1 VNSKERRENLISE
14 VTILLDPRVQF
25 LTKNKTY
32 KETRNYGPFKGKKI
46 IRNCP

>member
-32 KETRNYGPFKGKKI
+32 KETVPEKDVIQTY
-46 IRNCP
+46 